1 MAWSQAF
8 KLMRRHANREYW
20 RNPVLRRALL
30 IGLFS
35 LAAAAIIGSG
45 AFPDTVSFRA
55 GQVAS
60 RDIMSPRTIE
70 NRPLTQALREEAA
83 RQAELD
89 ATSDPGNYDLDPG
102 QANRVGEVI
111 QALFARLEAAAAGQA
126 VGGSV
131 IGSGSS
137 APGGPGQTAAVNQ
150 GGSSE
155 SGGSSGPSSSSKGK
169 AAQTQGSTGV
179 ADDRVEAVWTQ
190 IRDELRIDLGR
201 TAVENALAIGPE
213 RLKTLADATRDLV
226 LPLMQQE
233 RIGNANLEQVREL
246 AYVRAENLPL
256 PGSEKAVVGA
266 MARAV
271 VRPNLVL
278 NREKVEAA
286 RAEAMAQVQP
296 LMIQEGQVIV
306 RRGDLI
312 KPEHIA
318 ILQDLGLL
326 RGSAPYWALLGT
338 ALFVAVLV
346 AFSFI
351 FLRRYSPRVWR
362 SDRQLALWGVLIL
375 LPAVM
380 TRLFTLIPW
389 QGAGFLAPLSLG
401 AIGALLLLDMHL
413 AMVAAI
419 VDAVLVTGVV
429 GWDSPLPVLTLIGS
443 FAWIGLLPRGSQ
455 RADITRVGLLVGG
468 LSAVI
473 MSGLALLFKTP
484 LTLNWAALGL
494 LNGVSAAVFT
504 LGILPYVE
512 AVFHLMSSIR
522 LLELSHPTQP
532 LLRRLML
539 EAPGTYH
546 HSIMVG
552 NLAEAAAE
560 AIGADALLVR
570 VGAQY
575 HDIGKIKRPYF
586 FIENQFGG
594 ENPHDRLN
602 PRLSALIVRAH
613 VKDGVTL
620 ARQYRLPD
628 PLVAFIQEHHGT
640 TLIPYFYHK
649 ATAAEGA
656 QAVKEEDFRY
666 AGPRSQSRETAIVML
681 ADAVEATVR
690 AQPQINRTKLEQ
702 TVRKIVRDRLDDGQ
716 LDESDLTLKDLEGII
731 QAFLRILNGMFHSRI
746 QYPSATGSGKA
757 TGAAGQAGSN
767 GHNGR
772 RALAAVPTGQTPAGR
787 NGGREEGGISV
798 REAGV

>member
-1 MAWSQAF
+1 MPWLRALKLVRRRMA
-8 KLMRRHANREYW
+8 REYW
-20 RNPVLRRALL
+20 QNRAIRRALL
-30 IGLFS
+30 IGLFA
-35 LAAAAIIGSG
+35 LAAAATIVSG
-45 AFPDTVSFRA
+45 AFPDTVSFRP
-55 GQVAS
+55 GQVAT
-60 RDIMSPRTIE
+60 RDIMSPRTVE

-89 ATSDPGNYDLDPG
+89 AIADPDNYDLDVG
-102 QANRVGEVI
+102 QARRAGEVI
-111 QALFARLEAAAAGQA
+111 QALFARLEAAASQDAG
-126 VGGSV
+126 GGDGA
-131 IGSGSS
+131 GSD
-137 APGGPGQTAAVNQ
+137 AQ
-150 GGSSE
+150 GARE
-155 SGGSSGPSSSSKGK
+155 DPTRAEK
-169 AAQTQGSTGV
+169 STGV
-179 ADDRVEAVWTQ
+179 GADRVEAVWAQ

-213 RLKTLADATRDLV
+213 RLKTLADATLDLV
-226 LPLMQQE
+226 VPLMQQE
-233 RIGNANLEQVREL
+233 RISNSNLQQMREL
-246 AYVRAENLPL
+246 AYMRAENLPL
-256 PGSEKAVVGA
+256 PRSERAIVGA
-266 MARAV
+266 VARAV
-271 VRPNLVL
+271 IRPNLVL

-296 LMIQEGQVIV
+296 LLIQEGQVIV
-306 RRGDLI
+306 RRGDVI
-312 KPEHIA
+312 KPEHIT

-338 ALFVAVLV
+338 ALFVAAVV
-346 AFSFI
+346 ASSFI
-351 FLRRYSPRVWR
+351 FVRRYAPRMWG

-375 LPAVM
+375 LPVVM

-389 QGAGFLAPLSLG
+389 QGAGFLVPLPLG

-413 AMVAAI
+413 ALVAAL

-429 GWDSPLPVLTLIGS
+429 GWDSPLPVLTLVGS

-455 RADITRVGLLVGG
+455 RADITRIGLLVGG
-468 LSAVI
+468 FSALI
-473 MSGLALLFKTP
+473 MSGLALLFRTP
-484 LTLNWAALGL
+484 LALHWAALGL
-494 LNGVSAAVFT
+494 FNGVSTAIFT

-512 AVFHLMSSIR
+512 TAFHLMSSIR

-560 AIGADALLVR
+560 AIGADSLLVR

-594 ENPHDRLN
+594 DNPHDRLN

-613 VKDGVTL
+613 VKDGVAL
-620 ARQYRLPD
+620 ARQYRLPHQ
-628 PLVAFIQEHHGT
+628 LVAFIQEHHGT

-649 ATAAEGA
+649 AAVAEGVE
-656 QAVKEEDFRY
+656 AVSEEDFRY
-666 AGPRSQSRETAIVML
+666 AGPRPQTKETAIVML

-690 AQPQINRTKLEQ
+690 SQPQINRARLEQ
-702 TVRKIVRDRLDDGQ
+702 TVRKLVRDRLDDGQ
-716 LDESDLTLKDLEGII
+716 LDESGLTLKDLEGII
-731 QAFLRILNGMFHSRI
+731 QAFLRILNGMFHNRI
-746 QYPSATGSGKA
+746 QYPSATEQDRAMSTAGHLAQGGDHRRRSLGAVVPVPAGPTA
-757 TGAAGQAGSN
+757 TGRG
-767 GHNGR
+767 GR
-772 RALAAVPTGQTPAGR
+772 
-787 NGGREEGGISV
+787 REEGSRSV